1 MVSTTMVA
9 VVTNQIGL
17 QRSRLPQPRRESAEV
32 VAVGHPRQAS
42 EDVLHIGQ
50 RVFAVTL
57 ARDNQ
62 RVEDGGAL
70 AGIGV
75 PDKQPVLFFMLS

>member
-42 EDVLHIGQ
+42 EDVLHPKI
-50 RVFAVTL
+50 R
-57 ARDNQ
+57 
-62 RVEDGGAL
+62 
-70 AGIGV
+70 
-75 PDKQPVLFFMLS
+75 S